1 MSKSKSR
8 QPSKS
13 TSGANKNGTKQASA
27 ANEERQAAAKAALA
41 PVPVHRPLTRDA
53 AKYER
58 RQAERQTRYQAER
71 RARRN
76 KRIAW
81 LSGALAVVIVASVV
95 GYFVYQSHAPN
106 AQASNASPY
115 QEAVYNSNYP
125 PVDNVYCDQ
134 LEQSIEHI
142 HAHVSIYIDGQIS
155 HLPSNTGIVTD
166 QQGNATCFYWLH
178 VHAQNQDVIH
188 IESPSTEQFVLGQF
202 INEWNQ
208 QFNSLGFPS
217 QLLLSNGWT
226 IWVNGHKYNGSLDSV
241 PLAAH
246 NLITISYNDPNVK
259 PDTTYNW
266 NGL

>member
-27 ANEERQAAAKAALA
+27 AAEERQTAKALP
-41 PVPVHRPLTRDA
+41 PVAVHRPVTRDA

-81 LSGALAVVIVASVV
+81 LSGVLAVVIIASVV
-95 GYFVYQSHAPN
+95 GYFFYQSHAPN
-106 AQASNASPY
+106 ANASINSAPY

-142 HAHVSIYIDGQIS
+142 HVHVSVYIDGQIS

-166 QQGNATCFYWLH
+166 QQGNATCYYWLH

-217 QLLLSNGWT
+217 QLLLSKGWT
-226 IWVNGHKYNGSLDSV
+226 IWVNGHQYNGSLDSV

-246 NLITISYNDPNVK
+246 NLITIAFNSPNVK